1 LARPTKTTNPTI
13 MIWDRFDDAHDDLL
27 DEIHESRSEA
37 EALQKKLDEA
47 RVTYPEFR
55 PPPSGNKPGPQG
67 WYEDT
72 MAEESSWSSYRDTL
86 QKLSDERETGQA

>member
-1 LARPTKTTNPTI
+1 

-27 DEIHESRSEA
+27 DESR

-47 RVTYPEFR
+47 RITYPEFR

-72 MAEESSWSSYRDTL
+72 MAEESSWSSYRGTL
-86 QKLSDERETGQA
+86 QKLSDERETG